1 MSDILS
7 NTLNSKGEKLTVQ
20 PNKPVFQGHS
30 LDFSVASTSDQAS
43 EYGES
48 ESIKLAYEVLTQ
60 ESEAILAIRNRLS
73 PEFEEAV
80 SLLSHCQGK
89 VVVTGMGKSGHIA
102 NKIAATFASTGTP
115 AFFVHPA
122 ELRHGDMG
130 MMSGNDV
137 VVALSGSGETQ
148 EITMVL
154 DPIKRLGLK
163 LIALTGNLSSTLA
176 KFADVILDVGVEKE
190 ACPLNLAPTSST
202 TASLAMGDAL
212 ALVLM
217 SQKGFKTE
225 DFAKSHPGGNL
236 GKMLITVQDVM
247 RSGVQVPTVGKSAD
261 YDSVLEEIDEKK
273 LGFTCVCDGE
283 GRLEGIITDGD
294 LRRGLIKHGDKF
306 FTKGAYELMTKGPKT
321 ISQDCLAVAALKLM
335 EKHSISDLLILD
347 GQDRPVGL
355 IDLKDLL
362 KAGII

>member
-1 MSDILS
+1 M
-7 NTLNSKGEKLTVQ
+7 TVQ

-30 LDFSVASTSDQAS
+30 LDFSVAASSAS
-43 EYGES
+43 ENLVKPGES
-48 ESIKLAYEVLTQ
+48 EVIDLAYEVLTA
-60 ESEAILAIRNRLS
+60 ESEAIVAIRDRLS
-73 PEFEEAV
+73 SDFEDAV
-80 SLLSHCQGK
+80 ELLLNCAGK

-102 NKIAATFASTGTP
+102 CKIAATLASTGTP

-122 ELRHGDMG
+122 ELRHGDFG
-130 MMSGNDV
+130 MMDEKDV
-137 VVALSGSGETQ
+137 VLALSGSGETQ

-163 LIALTGNLSSTLA
+163 LIAMTGNLSSTLA
-176 KFADVILDVGVEKE
+176 RFADIILDVGVEKE

-202 TASLAMGDAL
+202 TAALAMGDAL
-212 ALVLM
+212 AMVLM
-217 SQKGFKTE
+217 NLKGFHKE
-225 DFAKSHPGGNL
+225 DFARSHPGGNL

-247 RSGVQVPTVGKSAD
+247 RSGIQVPTVGVSAD
-261 YDSVLEEIDEKK
+261 YDSVLDEIDQKK

-283 GRLEGIITDGD
+283 GRLRGIITDGD
-294 LRRGLIKHGDKF
+294 LRRGLIRHGAEF
-306 FTKGAYELMTKGPKT
+306 FSKDAEELMTKTPKT
-321 ISQDCLAVAALKLM
+321 ISPDCLAVAALKLM

-347 GQDRPVGL
+347 EQSRPVGL